1 VAWKWEVLLKQRLA
15 ITAMTIRFAMKKA
28 AALAGQRLF
37 LQLVANQGFEPRTCG
52 L

>member
-1 VAWKWEVLLKQRLA
+1 MGGLVGDWAEKR
-15 ITAMTIRFAMKKA
+15 KKP
-28 AALAGQRLF
+28 LSLWDSGFL

>member
-1 VAWKWEVLLKQRLA
+1 MRREGRAR
-15 ITAMTIRFAMKKA
+15 RFKTKKP
-28 AALAGQRLF
+28 LSLWDSGFF